1 MKPPAKEFDLAQT
14 ESSTI
19 LRGNAI
25 THSDNLNAWL
35 YGVKVGSINETRYSV
50 TPDDVQN
57 SILCNN
63 QHFQSITLTRTM
75 SNATGAAHL
84 DNASVI
90 SQLTYAISI
99 QNKEA
104 MESNNLRRKEFEKH
118 IEREEKKKDEPRKFT
133 LPSSTCSDVPQPLI
147 KMKRQKKL
155 LKHVLDSS
163 TLKMLDWHSTI

>member
-1 MKPPAKEFDLAQT
+1 LIPQAKEFDLAQT

-19 LRGNAI
+19 LQGNAI

-50 TPDDVQN
+50 TLDDVRN
-57 SILCNN
+57 SMLCNN

-75 SNATGAAHL
+75 SNATGVANL

-90 SQLTYAISI
+90 SQLTYTISI

-104 MESNNLRRKEFEKH
+104 MESNNLHRKEFEKH
-118 IEREEKKKDEPRKFT
+118 IEREEKKKDE
-133 LPSSTCSDVPQPLI
+133 LEMLLLLSGGELGILI
-147 KMKRQKKL
+147 CCVVTSLNGHHLVNL
-155 LKHVLDSS
+155 LLGYAAIG
-163 TLKMLDWHSTI
+163 TAT